1 MLSVLTPTGARPE
14 AFAKCVEW
22 MQAQDYAKPVK
33 WVIVDDGPDAMPTP
47 SIDCWEVLHIQPEP
61 LWTGENTQARNILAG
76 LEHVTDRLVIV
87 EDDDQYAPWWLSQCD
102 AWLDKHD
109 LVGENQSVYFNM
121 RTKTEKTLRNTRH
134 ASLCQ
139 TALKGAAID
148 TLRQVCK
155 TSKQSIDVRLWS
167 AHKGKLHP
175 YNRGVVGIK
184 GYPGR
189 AGIGIGHRI

>member
-47 SIDCWEVLHIQPEP
+47 SIDGWDVLHIRPEP
-61 LWTGENTQARNILAG
+61 LWTGQNTQARNILAG
-76 LEHVTDRLVIV
+76 LDHVTDRVVIV

-109 LVGENQSVYFNM
+109 LAGEGQSVYVNLKTGRRMQFKNM
-121 RTKTEKTLRNTRH
+121 AH

-139 TALKGAAID
+139 TSVKGCGINALKEACQTKEKFID
-148 TLRQVCK
+148 
-155 TSKQSIDVRLWS
+155 IALWRS
-167 AHKGKLHP
+167 MSGVVYP
-175 YNRGVVGIK
+175 YAGGVVGIK

-189 AGIGIGHRI
+189 AGIGIGHTI